1 MAMTLGSYTFA
12 QPPRT
17 CTIPLKERRC
27 KDIDTLGGAAFFS
40 WGPFLAGQKIEIGW
54 RWMSTTMFNA
64 IYALLVADAQ
74 VVWDP
79 ENGSTYNVEI
89 TGFTGEYHH
98 STYATAANKKNVSLK
113 LTIISQAS

>member
-12 QPPRT
+12 QPPLT
-17 CTIPLKERRC
+17 CTIPLKQRRAS
-27 KDIDTLGGAAFFS
+27 DIDTLGGTAFFS
-40 WGPFLAGQKIEIGW
+40 WGPFLAGQEVEIKW
-54 RWMSTTMFNA
+54 RWMATTMFDA

-89 TGFTGEYHH
+89 TSFTGDYHL
-98 STYATAANKKNVSLK
+98 SAYAAAANKKNVVLK
-113 LTIISQAS
+113 LVIISQV